1 MSGRSPVTSP
11 RAIRIG
17 SFLPPKPGN
26 ERMRGINLRFSCLFV
41 FWFCIAAITSGPSS
55 ALNLRN
61 AQLETLSFAALDG
74 WKDDDHALAFET
86 FLKSCG
92 AILNG
97 SKAMRAARP
106 FYGALF
112 NVCER
117 AVAAGQLDRD
127 HARAFFEDNFKPV
140 RVTPAGQTTGFF
152 TGYYETEVDGSRFP
166 SDEYTIP
173 VYAAPAETVSKHQ
186 SKVFAN
192 LDRTRIEDGALAGKE
207 LEICYIKNP
216 VDAFFAQIQ
225 GSTRV
230 KLDNGKLLRLN
241 YVASNGMP
249 YTPVG
254 KFLIDRGIVS
264 KEEMSMDKIREFME
278 SNPDEGKELRRKNR
292 SFVFFQETPL
302 GTHDECI
309 GAQGVPL
316 TPGRSLAVDKRIHIY
331 GTPVWIDAELPI
343 ESEKPET
350 KFRRLLFAQDT
361 GSAIVG
367 PARADIYFGHG
378 EEISHIAGRIKQNGQ
393 FVMLVPQNVPVNN
406 PVVAGAKNIPLPK
419 PRPGLI
425 VTAAARTS
433 TPAAMNHPATRRK
446 PRR

>member
-1 MSGRSPVTSP
+1 MLGVVVRS
-11 RAIRIG
+11 
-17 SFLPPKPGN
+17 
-26 ERMRGINLRFSCLFV
+26 SCIVGFC
-41 FWFCIAAITSGPSS
+41 FWLIAAPAL
-55 ALNLRN
+55 ALNFRN
-61 AQLETLSFAALDG
+61 ARVEPLSFSTLGG
-74 WKDDDHALAFET
+74 WTDDDHAVAFDT
-86 FLKSCG
+86 FLKSCR

-97 SKAMRAARP
+97 TRAMRSARP

-112 NVCER
+112 KVCER

-127 HARAFFEDNFKPV
+127 HARAFFENNFKPV
-140 RVTPAGQTTGFF
+140 RVTPAGQTAGFF

-173 VYAAPAETVSKHQ
+173 IYAAPAETVRKHQ
-186 SKVFAN
+186 SKVFAD

-207 LEICYIKNP
+207 LEICYVKNP

-249 YTPVG
+249 YTPIG

-278 SNPDEGKELRRKNR
+278 TNPDEGKELRRKNR
-292 SFVFFQETPL
+292 SFVFFQEIPL
-302 GTHDECI
+302 GAHDECI

-350 KFRRLLFAQDT
+350 KFRHLLFAQDT

-378 EEISHIAGRIKQNGQ
+378 DEISHIAGRIKQNGQ
-393 FVMLVPQNVPVNN
+393 FVMLAPQSVSISGTAVATNV
-406 PVVAGAKNIPLPK
+406 PLPK
-419 PRPGLI
+419 PRPAMI
-425 VTAAARTS
+425 VTAAARSATETTS
-433 TPAAMNHPATRRK
+433 SVPARL
-446 PRR
+446 PRRRP